1 MEPLP
6 HLWAAD
12 IPLSLRSF
20 SVALVLAKAEGTGCP
35 LLSAGQ
41 EAPAQEKS
49 SREGA
54 LGRA

>member
-20 SVALVLAKAEGTGCP
+20 SVGLVLAKAEGTGCP